1 MSNDLLAGKRRDDH
15 NPIVGIDDRL
25 TRHQGRQ
32 AMRDDFHSQAWADHH
47 GDLTSAINKAFR
59 GFMVGFERLNALQ
72 FDAPWRSGTQAKT
85 SIKH

>member
-1 MSNDLLAGKRRDDH
+1 
-15 NPIVGIDDRL
+15 
-25 TRHQGRQ
+25 
-32 AMRDDFHSQAWADHH
+32 MRDDFHSQAWADHH